1 MKLKFKFENRKGE
14 LSTQQIVLLL
24 ILIISF
30 IIILLFLFRLNPGDE
45 SKKEACH
52 QSVVLRGNSVI
63 PADAVPLK
71 CEINY
76 LCITKDGTCEGI
88 TTKNVEK
95 VKTEEEI
102 YDVLANEMADCWWM
116 FGEGDLNYVG
126 KDLKENLYCSI
137 CTQFIL
143 DNSLN
148 EIEGIN
154 GEIDES
160 RFYQYLGAKE
170 YSDKDMSYLQ
180 YITSANSF
188 GSLESSISSEGG
200 SFGSYELGKQYFVMM
215 GMYSDVGIAGWI
227 AAGTGLGVAIV
238 LVPFLPGGGITLASA
253 IVMTLST
260 GGGAIAGTVV
270 KGASGESYLTPV
282 IIRANSDEFKVFK
295 CKDVMTIA

>member
-1 MKLKFKFENRKGE
+1 MKFKLKNKKAE

-52 QSVVLRGNSVI
+52 QSVVLRGNSAI

-71 CEINY
+71 CEVNY

-126 KDLKENLYCSI
+126 KDMAHNLYCSL

-143 DNSLN
+143 DDSLN
-148 EIEGIN
+148 EIEGIEN
-154 GEIDES
+154 GRVDES

-170 YSDKDMSYLQ
+170 YSDKDMSYLK
-180 YITSANSF
+180 YITGANSF
-188 GSLESSISSEGG
+188 SSLESSISSKGG

-215 GMYSDVGIAGWI
+215 GIYSEVGIGRWI
-227 AAGTGLGVAIV
+227 ATGAAVGVAIV
-238 LVPFLPGGGITLASA
+238 LTPFLPGGGIGLASA

-260 GGGAIAGTVV
+260 GGGIAAGTIVQ
-270 KGASGESYLTPV
+270 GGSGESFLTPV
-282 IIRANSDEFKVFK
+282 IIQANSDEFKVFD